1 MLKKLL
7 FIPILGFLTACATT
21 SYPTNV
27 PLSEASS
34 VFGAIGPLASAEGH
48 RVNTHDMRLHIQFD
62 SVTEIQYVADPEF
75 TQGGTI
81 LIGVMVSD
89 RELPPNEV
97 DARMSAAS
105 KKAYEWLEQ
114 ARARPAPAPVAAPV
128 AAPAMSVDISVKVDA
143 SAAASVQLSSSCQKV
158 LDCQAALAGAFCQAG
173 GGNCQFKVEISGT
186 DDAGCE
192 EMLPDLRMMVEPL
205 KMTVPGFTMPAVCQ

>member
-1 MLKKLL
+1 
-7 FIPILGFLTACATT
+7 
-21 SYPTNV
+21 
-27 PLSEASS
+27 
-34 VFGAIGPLASAEGH
+34 
-48 RVNTHDMRLHIQFD
+48 
-62 SVTEIQYVADPEF
+62 
-75 TQGGTI
+75 
-81 LIGVMVSD
+81 
-89 RELPPNEV
+89 
-97 DARMSAAS
+97 
-105 KKAYEWLEQ
+105 
-114 ARARPAPAPVAAPV
+114 
-128 AAPAMSVDISVKVDA
+128 MSVDISVKVDA

>member
-1 MLKKLL
+1 
-7 FIPILGFLTACATT
+7 
-21 SYPTNV
+21 
-27 PLSEASS
+27 
-34 VFGAIGPLASAEGH
+34 
-48 RVNTHDMRLHIQFD
+48 MRLHIQFD

-105 KKAYEWLEQ
+105 KKAYEWLEK
-114 ARARPAPAPVAAPV
+114 ARARPPAPAPVAAPV

-143 SAAASVQLSSSCQKV
+143 SAAASVQVSGSCQKV
-158 LDCQAALAGAFCQAG
+158 LDCQAALASAFCQAG
-173 GGNCQFKVEISGT
+173 GGNCQFKVEISGA

-192 EMLPDLRMMVEPL
+192 AMLPDLRMMVEPL

>member
-105 KKAYEWLEQ
+105 KKGLRM
-114 ARARPAPAPVAAPV
+114 ARASARASRASTSCSTSCSTGDVGGYLGESRCLCRSFSPV
-128 AAPAMSVDISVKVDA
+128 K
-143 SAAASVQLSSSCQKV
+143 Q
-158 LDCQAALAGAFCQAG
+158 
-173 GGNCQFKVEISGT
+173 
-186 DDAGCE
+186 
-192 EMLPDLRMMVEPL
+192 
-205 KMTVPGFTMPAVCQ
+205 